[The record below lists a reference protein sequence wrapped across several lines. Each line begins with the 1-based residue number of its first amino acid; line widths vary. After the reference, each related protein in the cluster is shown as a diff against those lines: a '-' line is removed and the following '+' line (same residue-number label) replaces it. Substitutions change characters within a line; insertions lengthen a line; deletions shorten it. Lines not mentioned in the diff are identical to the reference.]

1 MDDLYPD
8 DKKWSW
14 DWDLESNRK
23 KFEDKRIR
31 TDQLELFATFGVGA
45 LILNHLVSSIDAL
58 YLKRVSSKKTL
69 SIQPHNNLLVG
80 SVGYSLTLS
89 F

>member
-14 DWDLESNRK
+14 DWDQESNRK
-23 KFEDKRIR
+23 IFEDKRIR
-31 TDQLELFATFGVGA
+31 ADQLELFATFSVGA
-45 LILNHLVSSIDAL
+45 LVLNHLVSSIDAL
-58 YLKRVSSKKTL
+58 YLKRISSEKTL
-69 SIQPHNNLLVG
+69 SINTHNNLILG
-80 SVGYSLTLS
+80 SVGYSLTFS